1 MIADGG
7 AINCS
12 RKCHSINLTMG
23 EYLLDIP
30 AIATQMV
37 GADVVLGIQWLQ
49 SFGAMVINFQEIF
62 VRFSLELERNM
73 NLEVSK
79 GYPLK

>member
-1 MIADGG
+1 
-7 AINCS
+7 
-12 RKCHSINLTMG
+12 MG

-49 SFGAMVINFQEIF
+49 SFRAMVINFQEIF